1 MRRCVTDLQEAMT
14 QDARPRYPDF
24 SDFAAIGALSAKLID
39 LSPQEQ
45 DRIESMLS
53 SLRVNWN
60 LIELENKLGNRRK
73 LWSAYINL
81 HELYIVTQHLSREM
95 TTKP

>member
-1 MRRCVTDLQEAMT
+1 MT
-14 QDARPRYPDF
+14 QEARPRYPDLA
-24 SDFAAIGALSAKLID
+24 DFAALGALSTKLLD

-60 LIELENKLGNRRK
+60 FIELEEKLGNHRK

-81 HELYIVTQHLSREM
+81 QELYIVMQHLSREM
-95 TTKP
+95 TTKPKS